1 MQTRWTAVLAALLIW
16 PAGVR
21 AAPLDQAA
29 CDTLKS
35 ERSALV
41 AAGLEVDRNR
51 GPEWAKANLAPDR
64 LKLIERMIAVDE
76 QLSFR
81 CGEPVTARPTM
92 KEAPKPVQAAAVPA
106 NKEASSGQAATSA
119 SPSGNAVPAK
129 KKKKP
134 AAAKNKATN
143 KNSAA
148 AGSGLPSLA
157 P

>member
-16 PAGVR
+16 PRAG

-81 CGEPVTARPTM
+81 CGEPVTARPTL
-92 KEAPKPVQAAAVPA
+92 KAPKPVQAGGSA
-106 NKEASSGQAATSA
+106 GQ
-119 SPSGNAVPAK
+119 
-129 KKKKP
+129 
-134 AAAKNKATN
+134 
-143 KNSAA
+143 
-148 AGSGLPSLA
+148 
-157 P
+157 

>member
-1 MQTRWTAVLAALLIW
+1 MQTRWTAVMAALLIW
-16 PAGVR
+16 PAGAR

-29 CDTLKS
+29 CDGLKS
-35 ERSALV
+35 ERSAMV

-51 GPEWAKANLAPDR
+51 GPEWARANLAPDR

-92 KEAPKPVQAAAVPA
+92 KEPPKPVQAAAVPA
-106 NKEASSGQAATSA
+106 NKEASAGQAATAA
-119 SPSGNAVPAK
+119 SPPGDTVPAK

-134 AAAKNKATN
+134 ATTTNKAKS

-148 AGSGLPSLA
+148 AGSSLPSLG

>member
-1 MQTRWTAVLAALLIW
+1 MAALLIW
-16 PAGVR
+16 PVGVT

-29 CDTLKS
+29 CDGLKS

-64 LKLIERMIAVDE
+64 LKLIERMIDVDE

-81 CGEPVTARPTM
+81 CGEAVTARPTM
-92 KEAPKPVQAAAVPA
+92 KERPKPVQAAAVPA
-106 NKEASSGQAATSA
+106 GQPGLE
-119 SPSGNAVPAK
+119 SPSGDTAPAK

-134 AAAKNKATN
+134 ATTKNKA
-143 KNSAA
+143 KGKDSAA
-148 AGSGLPSLA
+148 AGSGLPALS